1 MEETNGRNVFVLGA
15 NIREDLEQITKT
27 ERMLRNRGGWGDH
40 PDPPITSFEELQN
53 RHQDFQKFYNCPAGE
68 EIKIRV

>member
-27 ERMLRNRGGWGDH
+27 ERLVRNRGGGGWGRRT
-40 PDPPITSFEELQN
+40 DPPIISFE
-53 RHQDFQKFYNCPAGE
+53 DF
-68 EIKIRV
+68 